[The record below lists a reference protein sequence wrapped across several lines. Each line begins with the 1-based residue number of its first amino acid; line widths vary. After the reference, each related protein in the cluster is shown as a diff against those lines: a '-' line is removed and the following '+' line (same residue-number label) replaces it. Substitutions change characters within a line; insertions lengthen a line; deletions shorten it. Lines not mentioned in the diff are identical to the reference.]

1 MRKAKF
7 FAAALL
13 AMSSLGAFAQHQFT
27 VQANKPGA
35 EIQPTMYGI
44 FFEDINFG
52 ADGGLYAEMVENRSF
67 EFPQR
72 LMGWNTFGNVTL
84 SDVKPAF
91 DRNPH
96 YVTLE
101 SAGAR
106 EKQTGLENRGFF
118 GMGLKKDMKYDFTVY
133 GRLHL
138 IDGKQGK
145 IRVEL
150 VNSKNDVIAK
160 QVINITNNKWQKLT
174 ATLTSP
180 QTDAKGLMRV
190 YLEKG
195 SESVDLDHISLFPED
210 NWNGLRAD
218 LVQDLAD
225 LKPGIFRFPG
235 GCIVEG
241 TDLDTRYEWKN
252 SVGAPENRP
261 LNENRWRDTF
271 PHRLFPNYYQS
282 LGLGFY
288 EYFLLSEKIG
298 AEPLPILSVG
308 LACQY
313 QNDDKDPNA
322 HVAVKDL
329 QSYIDDA
336 LDLIEFANGPVTS
349 KWGKLRA
356 DMGHPAPFNLKQIGI
371 GNEQW
376 GPMYPERLQK
386 FMEQIHAKYPK
397 IKICGSSGPSADGKD
412 FDYGWE
418 QMRKL
423 GVDMVD
429 EHYYKS
435 PEWFRSNASRYDKYD
450 RKGPKVFAGEYAA
463 HAENDPNSWEAAL
476 SEAAFM
482 TGLERNA
489 DVVYQAT
496 YAPLFAHVEGWQWR
510 PDLIWFDNLSSVR
523 SANYYVQ
530 QLYGEKEWFRS
541 NASRYDKYDRKGP
554 KVFAGEYAA
563 HAENDPNSWEA
574 ALSEAAFMTGLERNA
589 DVVYQATYAPLFAHV
604 EGWQWRPDLIWFDNL
619 SSVRSANYYVQQL
632 YGENKGTNVLKLTE
646 NGKAVAGENGLYA
659 TACFDKATKSYIV
672 KIANTSNEA
681 KEINVTFNGIK
692 KLNPGKVTVL
702 HADDIQAEN
711 KIDNKNVVVP
721 VVSDA
726 QVQGNV
732 LNVKMRRERS
742 LCYRLLRQGYQELH
756 REDCQYL

>member
-1 MRKAKF
+1 MRKTNI
-7 FAAALL
+7 FAALML
-13 AMSSLGAFAQHQFT
+13 AGMTSLGASAQHQFA
-27 VQANKPGA
+27 VQANKPGV

-84 SDVKPAF
+84 NDVKPAF

-101 SAGAR
+101 STGAR

-195 SESVDLDHISLFPED
+195 SESVDLDHISLFPQD

-225 LKPGIFRFPG
+225 LKPGVFRFPG

-261 LNENRWRDTF
+261 LNENRWNYTF
-271 PHRLFPNYYQS
+271 PHRLYPNYYQS

-298 AEPLPILSVG
+298 ADPLPILSVG
-308 LACQY
+308 LSCQY

-463 HAENDPNSWEAAL
+463 HAKHDPNSWEAAL

-530 QLYGEKEWFRS
+530 QLYG
-541 NASRYDKYDRKGP
+541 
-554 KVFAGEYAA
+554 
-563 HAENDPNSWEA
+563 
-574 ALSEAAFMTGLERNA
+574 L
-589 DVVYQATYAPLFAHV
+589 
-604 EGWQWRPDLIWFDNL
+604 
-619 SSVRSANYYVQQL
+619 
-632 YGENKGTNVLKLTE
+632 NKGTHVLKLTE

-659 TACFDKATKSYIV
+659 TACFDKRTKSYIV

-732 LNVKMRRERS
+732 LNVKMKPNS
-742 LCYRLLRQGYQELH
+742 FVVYRF
-756 REDCQYL
+756 

>member
-1 MRKAKF
+1 MRKTNI
-7 FAAALL
+7 FAALML
-13 AMSSLGAFAQHQFT
+13 AAMTSLGASAQHQFA
-27 VQANKPGA
+27 VQANKPGV

-72 LMGWNTFGNVTL
+72 LMGWNTFGNVTV

-101 SAGAR
+101 ASGAR

-133 GRLHL
+133 ARLHL
-138 IDGKQGK
+138 LNGKQTK

-150 VNSKNDVIAK
+150 VNSNNNVIAK
-160 QVINITNNKWQKLT
+160 QSITITNNKWQKYT
-174 ATLTSP
+174 TTLTSP

-190 YLEKG
+190 YLESG
-195 SESVDLDHISLFPED
+195 ESVDLDHISLFPQD

-218 LVQDLAD
+218 LIQDLSD
-225 LKPGIFRFPG
+225 LHPGVFRFPG

-241 TDLDTRYEWKN
+241 TDLETRYEWKK

-261 LNENRWRDTF
+261 LNENRWNYTF
-271 PHRLFPNYYQS
+271 PHRLYPNYYQTY
-282 LGLGFY
+282 GLGFY

-298 AEPLPILSVG
+298 ADPLPILSVG
-308 LACQY
+308 LSCQY
-313 QNDDKDPNA
+313 QNSDNDKNA
-322 HVAVKDL
+322 HVAVDQL

-435 PEWFRSNASRYDKYD
+435 PDWFRSNAGRYDNYD

-463 HAENDPNSWEAAL
+463 HAKHDPNSWEAAL

-510 PDLIWFDNLSSVR
+510 PDLIWFDNLTSVR

-530 QLYGEKEWFRS
+530 QLYG
-541 NASRYDKYDRKGP
+541 
-554 KVFAGEYAA
+554 
-563 HAENDPNSWEA
+563 
-574 ALSEAAFMTGLERNA
+574 L
-589 DVVYQATYAPLFAHV
+589 
-604 EGWQWRPDLIWFDNL
+604 
-619 SSVRSANYYVQQL
+619 
-632 YGENKGTNVLKLTE
+632 NKGTHVLSLTE
-646 NGKAVAGENGLYA
+646 NGKTVKGENGLYA
-659 TACFDKATKSYIV
+659 TACFDKHTKSYIV
-672 KIANTSNEA
+672 KIANTSNEE
-681 KEINVTFNGIK
+681 KEITVTFNGLK
-692 KLNPGKVTVL
+692 KLNAGKVTVL

-711 KIDNKNVVVP
+711 KIDHKNAVVP
-721 VVSDA
+721 VTSD
-726 QVQGNV
+726 VQTNGNV
-732 LNVKMRRERS
+732 LNVKMKANS
-742 LCYRLLRQGYQELH
+742 FAVYRF
-756 REDCQYL
+756 

>member
-1 MRKAKF
+1 MLRSKNLIAF
-7 FAAALL
+7 MLL
-13 AMSSLGAFAQHQFT
+13 AVSSLGAFAQQFT
-27 VQANKPGA
+27 IQANKLGA
-35 EIQPTMYGI
+35 PIQPTMYGI

-72 LMGWNTFGNVTL
+72 LMGWNTFGHVTL
-84 SDVKPAF
+84 NDVSPAF
-91 DRNPH
+91 SRNPH

-118 GMGLKKDMKYDFTVY
+118 GMGLKKDMQYDFSVY
-133 GRLHL
+133 ARLHL
-138 IDGKQGK
+138 LDGKQTK

-150 VNSKNDVIAK
+150 VNSRNDVIA
-160 QVINITNNKWQKLT
+160 QQTLTITNNKWQKHT
-174 ATLTSP
+174 CTLTSP
-180 QTDAKGLMRV
+180 QTDLKGLMRV

-195 SESVDLDHISLFPED
+195 AESVDLDHISLFPSD
-210 NWNGLRAD
+210 NWHGLRAD

-225 LKPGIFRFPG
+225 LHPGIFRFPG

-271 PHRLFPNYYQS
+271 THRLYPNYYQS

-288 EYFLLSEKIG
+288 EYFLLAEKIG

-322 HVAVKDL
+322 HVAVADL

-336 LDLIEFANGPVTS
+336 LDLIEFANGAVTS
-349 KWGKLRA
+349 PWGKLRA
-356 DMGHPAPFNLKQIGI
+356 DMGHPAPFGLKQIGI

-376 GPMYPERLQK
+376 GALYPERLAK
-386 FMEQIHAKYPK
+386 FVEQIRAKYPE
-397 IKICGSSGPSADGKD
+397 IKICGSSGPSADGD
-412 FDYGWE
+412 MFDYGWE
-418 QMRKL
+418 QMRQL
-423 GVDMVD
+423 GVDLVD

-435 PEWFRSNASRYDKYD
+435 PEWFLAHAGRYDHYD

-463 HAENDPNSWEAAL
+463 HAKNSPNSWEAAL
-476 SEAAFM
+476 AEAAFM

-510 PDLIWFDNLSSVR
+510 PDLIWFDNLTSVR

-530 QLYGEKEWFRS
+530 QLYGM
-541 NASRYDKYDRKGP
+541 N
-554 KVFAGEYAA
+554 
-563 HAENDPNSWEA
+563 
-574 ALSEAAFMTGLERNA
+574 TG
-589 DVVYQATYAPLFAHV
+589 THV
-604 EGWQWRPDLIWFDNL
+604 LR
-619 SSVRSANYYVQQL
+619 
-632 YGENKGTNVLKLTE
+632 LTRD
-646 NGKAVAGENGLYA
+646 GKAVEGEEGLYA
-659 TACFDKATKSYIV
+659 TACYDKPTKSYIV
-672 KIANTSNEA
+672 KIANTSGLEKN
-681 KEINVTFNGIK
+681 IQIIFQGLK
-692 KLNPGKVTVL
+692 KLKPGQVTL
-702 HADDIQAEN
+702 LYADDIYVEN
-711 KIDNKNVVVP
+711 TIEHKDAVVP
-721 VVSDA
+721 LKSEVQA
-726 QVQGNV
+726 QGNV
-732 LNVKMRRERS
+732 LHATLKPHSFAV
-742 LCYRLLRQGYQELH
+742 YRF
-756 REDCQYL
+756 

>member
-1 MRKAKF
+1 MRKTNI
-7 FAAALL
+7 FAALML
-13 AMSSLGAFAQHQFT
+13 AAMTSLGASAQHQFA
-27 VQANKPGA
+27 VQANKLGV

-72 LMGWNTFGNVTL
+72 LMGWNTFGNVTV

-101 SAGAR
+101 ASGAR

-133 GRLHL
+133 ARLHL
-138 IDGKQGK
+138 LNGKQTK

-150 VNSKNDVIAK
+150 VNSNNNVIAK
-160 QVINITNNKWQKLT
+160 QSITITNNKWQKYT
-174 ATLTSP
+174 TTLTSP

-190 YLEKG
+190 YLESG
-195 SESVDLDHISLFPED
+195 ESVDLDHISLFPQD

-218 LVQDLAD
+218 LVQDLSD
-225 LKPGIFRFPG
+225 LHPGVFRFPG

-241 TDLDTRYEWKN
+241 TDLETRYEWKN

-261 LNENRWRDTF
+261 LNENRWNYTF
-271 PHRLFPNYYQS
+271 PHRLYPNYYQTY
-282 LGLGFY
+282 GLGFY

-298 AEPLPILSVG
+298 ADPLPILSVG
-308 LACQY
+308 LSCQY
-313 QNDDKDPNA
+313 QNSDNDKNA
-322 HVAVKDL
+322 HVAVDQL

-376 GPMYPERLQK
+376 GPLYPERLQK

-435 PEWFRSNASRYDKYD
+435 PDWFRSNAGRYDNYD

-463 HAENDPNSWEAAL
+463 HAKHDPNSWEAAL

-510 PDLIWFDNLSSVR
+510 PDLIWFDNLTSVR

-530 QLYGEKEWFRS
+530 QLYG
-541 NASRYDKYDRKGP
+541 
-554 KVFAGEYAA
+554 
-563 HAENDPNSWEA
+563 
-574 ALSEAAFMTGLERNA
+574 L
-589 DVVYQATYAPLFAHV
+589 
-604 EGWQWRPDLIWFDNL
+604 
-619 SSVRSANYYVQQL
+619 
-632 YGENKGTNVLKLTE
+632 NKGTHVLSLTE
-646 NGKAVAGENGLYA
+646 NGKTVKGENGLYA
-659 TACFDKATKSYIV
+659 TACFDKHTKSYIV
-672 KIANTSNEA
+672 KIANTSNEE
-681 KEINVTFNGIK
+681 KEITVTFNGLK
-692 KLNPGKVTVL
+692 ELKAGKVTVL

-711 KIDNKNVVVP
+711 KIDHKNAVVP
-721 VVSDA
+721 VTSDA
-726 QVQGNV
+726 QANGNV
-732 LNVKMRRERS
+732 LNVKMKANS
-742 LCYRLLRQGYQELH
+742 FAVYRF
-756 REDCQYL
+756 

>member
-1 MRKAKF
+1 MRKTNI
-7 FAAALL
+7 FAALML
-13 AMSSLGAFAQHQFT
+13 AAMTSLGASAQHQFA
-27 VQANKPGA
+27 VQANKPGV

-72 LMGWNTFGNVTL
+72 LMGWNTFGNVTV

-101 SAGAR
+101 ASGAR

-133 GRLHL
+133 ARLHL
-138 IDGKQGK
+138 LNGKQTK

-150 VNSKNDVIAK
+150 VNSNNNVIAK
-160 QVINITNNKWQKLT
+160 QSITITNNKWQKYT
-174 ATLTSP
+174 TTLTSP

-190 YLEKG
+190 YLESG
-195 SESVDLDHISLFPED
+195 ESVDLDHISLFPQD

-218 LVQDLAD
+218 LVQDLSD
-225 LKPGIFRFPG
+225 LHPGVFRFPG

-241 TDLDTRYEWKN
+241 TDLETRYEWKN

-261 LNENRWRDTF
+261 LNENRWNYTF
-271 PHRLFPNYYQS
+271 PHRLYPNYYQTY
-282 LGLGFY
+282 GLGFY

-298 AEPLPILSVG
+298 ADPLPILSVG
-308 LACQY
+308 LSCQY
-313 QNDDKDPNA
+313 QNSDNDKNA
-322 HVAVKDL
+322 HVAVDQL

-376 GPMYPERLQK
+376 GPLYPERLQK

-397 IKICGSSGPSADGKD
+397 IKICGSSGPSSDGKD

-530 QLYGEKEWFRS
+530 QLYGE
-541 NASRYDKYDRKGP
+541 
-554 KVFAGEYAA
+554 
-563 HAENDPNSWEA
+563 
-574 ALSEAAFMTGLERNA
+574 
-589 DVVYQATYAPLFAHV
+589 
-604 EGWQWRPDLIWFDNL
+604 
-619 SSVRSANYYVQQL
+619 
-632 YGENKGTNVLKLTE
+632 NKGTNVLKLTE
-646 NGKAVAGENGLYA
+646 NGKVVAGENGLYA

-732 LNVKMRRERS
+732 LNVKMKPNS
-742 LCYRLLRQGYQELH
+742 FVVYRF
-756 REDCQYL
+756 

>member
-1 MRKAKF
+1 MRKTNI
-7 FAAALL
+7 FAALML
-13 AMSSLGAFAQHQFT
+13 AGMTSLGASAQHQFA
-27 VQANKPGA
+27 VQANKPGV

-72 LMGWNTFGNVTL
+72 LMGWNTFGNVTV

-101 SAGAR
+101 SASAR

-463 HAENDPNSWEAAL
+463 HAKHDPNSWEAAL

-510 PDLIWFDNLSSVR
+510 PDLIWFDNLTSVR

-530 QLYGEKEWFRS
+530 QLYG
-541 NASRYDKYDRKGP
+541 
-554 KVFAGEYAA
+554 
-563 HAENDPNSWEA
+563 
-574 ALSEAAFMTGLERNA
+574 L
-589 DVVYQATYAPLFAHV
+589 
-604 EGWQWRPDLIWFDNL
+604 
-619 SSVRSANYYVQQL
+619 
-632 YGENKGTNVLKLTE
+632 NKGTNVLKLTE
-646 NGKAVAGENGLYA
+646 NGKTVKGENGLYA
-659 TACFDKATKSYIV
+659 TACFDKHTKSYIV
-672 KIANTSNEA
+672 KIANTSNEE
-681 KEINVTFNGIK
+681 KEITVTFNGLK
-692 KLNPGKVTVL
+692 KLKAGKVTVL

-732 LNVKMRRERS
+732 LNVKMKPNS
-742 LCYRLLRQGYQELH
+742 FVVYRF
-756 REDCQYL
+756 

>member
-1 MRKAKF
+1 MLQSKNLIAF
-7 FAAALL
+7 MLMAV
-13 AMSSLGAFAQHQFT
+13 SSLGAFAQQFT
-27 VQANKPGA
+27 IQANKLGA
-35 EIQPTMYGI
+35 PIQPTMYGI

-72 LMGWNTFGNVTL
+72 LMGWNTFGHVTL
-84 SDVKPAF
+84 NDVSPAF
-91 DRNPH
+91 SRNPH

-118 GMGLKKDMKYDFTVY
+118 GMGLKKDMLYDFSVY
-133 GRLHL
+133 ARLHL
-138 IDGKQGK
+138 LDGKQTK

-150 VNSKNDVIAK
+150 VNSRNDVIA
-160 QVINITNNKWQKLT
+160 QQTLTITNNKWQKHT
-174 ATLTSP
+174 CTLTSP
-180 QTDAKGLMRV
+180 QTDLNGLMRV

-195 SESVDLDHISLFPED
+195 AESVDLDHISLFPSD
-210 NWNGLRAD
+210 NWHGLRAD

-225 LKPGIFRFPG
+225 LHPGIFRFPG

-271 PHRLFPNYYQS
+271 THRLYPNYYQS

-288 EYFLLSEKIG
+288 EYFLLAEKIG

-322 HVAVKDL
+322 HVAVADL

-336 LDLIEFANGPVTS
+336 LDLIEFANGAVTS
-349 KWGKLRA
+349 PWGKLRA
-356 DMGHPAPFNLKQIGI
+356 DMGHPAPFGLKQIGI

-376 GPMYPERLQK
+376 GALYPERLAK
-386 FMEQIHAKYPK
+386 FVEQIRAKYPE
-397 IKICGSSGPSADGKD
+397 IKICGSSGPSADGD
-412 FDYGWE
+412 MFDYGWE
-418 QMRKL
+418 QMRQL
-423 GVDMVD
+423 GVDLVD

-435 PEWFRSNASRYDKYD
+435 PEWFLAHAGRYDHYD

-463 HAENDPNSWEAAL
+463 HAKNSPNSWEAAL
-476 SEAAFM
+476 AEAAFM

-510 PDLIWFDNLSSVR
+510 PDLIWFDNLTSVR

-530 QLYGEKEWFRS
+530 QLYGM
-541 NASRYDKYDRKGP
+541 N
-554 KVFAGEYAA
+554 
-563 HAENDPNSWEA
+563 
-574 ALSEAAFMTGLERNA
+574 TG
-589 DVVYQATYAPLFAHV
+589 THV
-604 EGWQWRPDLIWFDNL
+604 LR
-619 SSVRSANYYVQQL
+619 
-632 YGENKGTNVLKLTE
+632 LTRD
-646 NGKAVAGENGLYA
+646 GKAVEGEEGLYA
-659 TACFDKATKSYIV
+659 TACYDKPTKSYIV
-672 KIANTSNEA
+672 KIANTSGQEKN
-681 KEINVTFNGIK
+681 IQITFQGLK
-692 KLNPGKVTVL
+692 KLKPGQVTL
-702 HADDIQAEN
+702 LYADDIYVEN
-711 KIDNKNVVVP
+711 TIEHKDAVVP
-721 VVSDA
+721 IKSEVQA
-726 QVQGNV
+726 QGNV
-732 LNVKMRRERS
+732 LHATLKPHSFAV
-742 LCYRLLRQGYQELH
+742 YRF
-756 REDCQYL
+756 